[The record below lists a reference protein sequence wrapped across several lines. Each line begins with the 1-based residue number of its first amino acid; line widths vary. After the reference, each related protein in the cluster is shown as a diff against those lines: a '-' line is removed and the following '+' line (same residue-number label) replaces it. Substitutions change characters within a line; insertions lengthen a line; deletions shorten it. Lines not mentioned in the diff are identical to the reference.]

1 MDNQQERQLTKI
13 PGFDG
18 YYFCN
23 EGHIYSDRRGKLK
36 RLKEHKHGGKTK
48 KTYYRVKLWD
58 KCYLVHRLIGAYL
71 KGGPLLPD
79 EHINHIDGD
88 TENNRESNLEIV
100 SHKGNVQHAVLNGLY
115 CSGEAWYIA
124 RGKL

>member
-1 MDNQQERQLTKI
+1 MDNQQERQLTSI
-13 PGFDG
+13 PDFKG
-18 YYFCN
+18 YYFCE
-23 EGHIYSDRRGKLK
+23 EGHIYSDRRGKIK

-48 KTYYRVKLWD
+48 KIYYRVKLWD

-71 KGGPLLPD
+71 AGRKLLPD
-79 EHINHIDGD
+79 EHVNHIDGD
-88 TENNRESNLEIV
+88 TENNRPLNLEIV
-100 SHKGNVQHAVLNGLY
+100 SHKGNVEHAVKNKLY